1 MPANLTHLYFAKK
14 VLPLLAQHFPFIQR
28 YEPALLLGTQ
38 GPDPFFFYGK
48 LPWLTRTAQSD
59 VHAFAHQLHAQAGNE
74 ALQPLLRAAHTDL
87 ERTYVIGAMLHFVLD
102 CIVHPF
108 VFYRSGFDAAGELS
122 GSYRNFHSH
131 YETMMDL
138 ELVEQ
143 LPSNFTLRSS
153 ETYDLRADW
162 LKSISQLYHR
172 AYPAISDT
180 AFHHGTIHMREIFR
194 VVHHPIAS
202 FIGKNAMSLILA
214 MSLRTPL
221 QTKADYLNKKQST
234 WYHPCTFEKSNDSVW
249 ALIEYAATIV
259 ESQCDSLRSWFSG
272 ACTVEQALSLP
283 NLNYDGDPLGIAKNA
298 HDCIYWPD
306 KQHKKQACLPGFRPT
321 TDRNESG
328 IAPKA
333 FFSAD

>member
-14 VLPLLAQHFPFIQR
+14 VFPLLAQHFPFIQR

-48 LPWLTRTAQSD
+48 LPWLPCTDRSD
-59 VHAFAHQLHAQAGNE
+59 VHAFGHHLHSQTGNE
-74 ALQPLLRAAHTDL
+74 ALQPLLLAAQSDL
-87 ERTYVIGAMLHFVLD
+87 DRTYIIGAMLHFVLD
-102 CIVHPF
+102 CIIHPF
-108 VFYRSGFDAAGELS
+108 VFYRSGFDASGELS

-131 YETMMDL
+131 YESMMDL

-143 LPSNFTLRSS
+143 LPSNWTLRSS

-162 LKSISQLYHR
+162 LKNISQLYHR
-172 AYPAISDT
+172 AYPTISDT
-180 AFHHGTIHMREIFR
+180 HFQHGTIHMREIFR

-202 FIGKNAMSLILA
+202 FIGKNAMSIILA

-221 QTKADYLNKKQST
+221 QPKFDYLNSTQST
-234 WYHPCTFEKSNDSVW
+234 WYHPCTFEKSNASVW
-249 ALIEYAATIV
+249 TLIEHATAVV
-259 ESQCDSLRSWFSG
+259 ESQCESLRSWFSA
-272 ACTVEQALSLP
+272 ACTVDKALSLP
-283 NLNYDGDPLGIAKNA
+283 NLNYDGDPLGIAKTA
-298 HDCIYWPD
+298 HDCIYIPD
-306 KQHKKQACLPGFRPT
+306 IQDKKRACLPVCRPT